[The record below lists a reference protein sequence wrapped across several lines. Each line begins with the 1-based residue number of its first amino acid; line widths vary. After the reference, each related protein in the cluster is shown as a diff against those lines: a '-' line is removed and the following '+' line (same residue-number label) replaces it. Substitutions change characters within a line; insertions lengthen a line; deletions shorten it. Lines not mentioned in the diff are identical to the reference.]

1 MGSLG
6 RGSRAG
12 MAGVVLA
19 GSVMAVAL
27 AVACGPPPSSAT
39 DATAEAAPYPFTVL
53 QIRAGCAP
61 GRTIEYRVEKEG
73 EPPRRERWSFAEA
86 DPETARITTTTFDTE
101 GKQVGP
107 PVVETARWTELHE
120 HAHFPFAA
128 TTINAEPITLPAGTF
143 ETMRYVVTKGDLV
156 KTYWFARS
164 LPGPPVRLEVSKGGK
179 PVMLMTMEAN
189 LSKPASVLPP

>member
-6 RGSRAG
+6 RGSRAR

-19 GSVMAVAL
+19 GSVIAVAL
-27 AVACGPPPSSAT
+27 GIACGPPPSAA

-61 GRTIEYRVEKEG
+61 GRTIEYRVEAPG
-73 EPPRRERWSFAEA
+73 EAARTERWSFAEA
-86 DPETARITTTTFDTE
+86 DPETAKITTTTFDTD

-107 PVVETARWTELHE
+107 PVVETAKWTELHE
-120 HAHFPFAA
+120 HAHFPQAA
-128 TTINAEPITLPAGTF
+128 TTIDVEPITLPAGTF
-143 ETMRYVVTKGDLV
+143 ETMRYVVTKGDVV

-179 PVMLMTMEAN
+179 TVMLMTMEAN
-189 LSKPASVLPP
+189 LSKPASALPP